1 MATIRGYMGVSV
13 DGYIAAADGGIDW
26 LRKYDAVDLGARAY
40 DRFIGEIGTV
50 VMGRATYDAVTTL
63 GIGWPYGAQR
73 ALVVTSRP
81 LDDPIGPLELRSG
94 DIAAL
99 IEECRAFSDGDVW
112 VVGGGRLQQAF
123 IERGAL
129 DRLELFVVP
138 ELVGGGHPTFPP
150 NGFARSI
157 RLAAAE
163 PLAAGIVWLDYRFD
177 PLTPPGGADSP

>member
-40 DRFIGEIGTV
+40 DRFIAKIGTV
-50 VMGRATYDAVTTL
+50 VMGRATYDAITTL

-81 LDDPIGPLELRSG
+81 LEDPIGPLELRGG

-99 IEECRAFSDGDVW
+99 VAECRAFSD
-112 VVGGGRLQQAF
+112 
-123 IERGAL
+123 
-129 DRLELFVVP
+129 
-138 ELVGGGHPTFPP
+138 GGHPTFPP

-177 PLTPPGGADSP
+177 PLTPPGGAGSP